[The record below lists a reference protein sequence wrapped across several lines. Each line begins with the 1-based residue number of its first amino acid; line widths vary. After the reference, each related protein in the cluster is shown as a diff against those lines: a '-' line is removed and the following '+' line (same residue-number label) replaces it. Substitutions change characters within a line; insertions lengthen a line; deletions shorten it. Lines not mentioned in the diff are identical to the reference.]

1 MTNLPTQRACA
12 QPNTRPTLATSP
24 SAPADGFVPQT
35 PRHAGR
41 KGAYLPR
48 SRPYSST
55 RTRTTAMTAAPNT
68 VTRTGGITNL
78 PTQRA
83 CAQPNTRPTLA
94 TSPSTPADGFVLSC
108 LTGNVGTQH
117 GQTPTTNTA
126 SPIASS
132 GDRSYS
138 KNTFHTV
145 VSRGTSLRKGHSYNS
160 TSPHPAQA
168 LFFAVAKKKS
178 PPTREAIA
186 RIGGARV
193 SGRALGGGAGGCA
206 LGGNGRSRRRWVGVC

>member
-94 TSPSTPADGFVLSC
+94 TSPSAPADGFVLSC

-145 VSRGTSLRKGHSYNS
+145 VSRGTSLRKGHAYNS

-168 LFFAVAKKKS
+168 LFSQLPKKS

-193 SGRALGGGAGGCA
+193 SGRALGGEAGGGA
-206 LGGNGRSRRRWVGVC
+206 LGGNGRSRRRWVGFC